1 MATETVVILPDD
13 STNGGKLLRAHS
25 RTVSGSNVLNYTH
38 EIQDPVNDVQARILT
53 GDAAA
58 TDAGVVTHPAPST
71 NTIGTVNLNAG
82 GDDIAT
88 TNELL
93 FLILHK
99 LDEISQKL

>member
-1 MATETVVILPDD
+1 MATETVVTLPDD
-13 STNGGKLLRAHS
+13 TGNGGKQLRAHS
-25 RTVSGSNVLNYTH
+25 RSVGGSNVLNYVH
-38 EIQDPVNDVQARILT
+38 EIQDPVNDVQARVLT

-58 TDAGVVTHPAPST
+58 TDAGVVTHPAPSS
-71 NTIGTVNLNAG
+71 NTIGAVTLNPG
-82 GDDIAT
+82 NDDIAT